1 MRIPYLPLLKMS
13 STAIS
18 SSSSSSSSSTIDTYV
33 IGLNAA
39 LQKRFVIDSIK
50 EKDEDIIPGN
60 VYRASSISYGVGG
73 KGQDVAYTLNC
84 LQYHSGVSRDDDTAE
99 QQEEQQTPPFH
110 LVQFIGTGYEGDMVY
125 NKMSKDFLSSVSAT
139 CLSATTV
146 RTTSILR
153 TCTSIVTQASTTE
166 LIDPSG
172 IIASEEIIE
181 LLDKIQQ
188 TASASS
194 LSSTSSTNNIQSMC
208 FMGSMPP
215 GCSSDLY
222 SKIYHTIVTAATDTA
237 SPPQH
242 RQVLCFIDS
251 VVGLNELL
259 QQISHTSSPAT
270 TTTSTTST
278 ILKINVAELCRY
290 VNVPIQKES
299 DGVRIESVVD
309 AMSQFWQQQQ
319 QLLQSSLVTTPRQP
333 NVIALTNGAHPA
345 YLAVLKSPPESSS
358 LPLSFDLYRLP
369 IASPFSVDSDDC
381 SGSNNNNNNY
391 DPHSS
396 TLYPIG
402 AGDAVAAGTF
412 AAWNYYVATS
422 SSKTSDDTTGRDQ
435 IKNDP
440 VLPQAIRDALD
451 HDRTMWHQNETNSAT
466 TQVDN
471 DELYI
476 SCFRFGLACGSA
488 SCRQEENSIVSVPH
502 VLQLF
507 KNDNNNNNNDP
518 AVAYSTKSTHS
529 IPINVSAVTAT
540 SVV

>member
-1 MRIPYLPLLKMS
+1 M
-13 STAIS
+13 
-18 SSSSSSSSSTIDTYV
+18 

-50 EKDEDIIPGN
+50 EEDIIPGN

-84 LQYHSGVSRDDDTAE
+84 LQYHSSRDDDTAE
-99 QQEEQQTPPFH
+99 QQQQQGEEQQTPPFH

-125 NKMSKDFLSSVSAT
+125 NKMSKDFLSSVSAS

-188 TASASS
+188 TASSSSSSS

-237 SPPQH
+237 SPTRPQQ

-259 QQISHTSSPAT
+259 QQISHTSSSAT
-270 TTTSTTST
+270 ATTTSTTT

-299 DGVRIESVVD
+299 DGVRVESVVD
-309 AMSQFWQQQQ
+309 AMAQFWQQQQ
-319 QLLQSSLVTTPRQP
+319 QLQSSLVTTPLQP

-381 SGSNNNNNNY
+381 SNNNNNNY

-422 SSKTSDDTTGRDQ
+422 SSQTSDDTTGCDQ

-440 VLPQAIRDALD
+440 ILPQAIRDALD
-451 HDRTMWHQNETNSAT
+451 HDRSMWHQNEINSAT

-502 VLQLF
+502 VLRLF
-507 KNDNNNNNNDP
+507 KNDNNNNNDP

-529 IPINVSAVTAT
+529 IPINVSAATAT